1 MLYGGA
7 IMSHPLHHPVLGLR
21 RAGRGPLLLRSL
33 LLGGFVLPLLTVTA
47 AAQTE
52 PEAQPVPAT
61 QPAPSTTAELAVPPE
76 PAAPPEPEAQP
87 APDPPAAPYS
97 PKRRWLPWPML
108 RPMLGPAWALG
119 SPEPTG
125 VALNFD
131 LTVGAMVVAT
141 RSSRLQSAPIL
152 EPLLGYGYK
161 RDRGPTHLFVAGLGF
176 GYGGVLAAIRYVPRL
191 IVGSGAVGL
200 RHGII
205 VGGLLDLLAIEVS
218 HDLIS
223 QQGVITHELRLMFGI
238 NPVSVLAGVAA
249 LAYVK

>member
-1 MLYGGA
+1 MHEPYIVGEKR
-7 IMSHPLHHPVLGLR
+7 LGLR
-21 RAGRGPLLLRSL
+21 RPQTFALRVI
-33 LLGGFVLPLLTVTA
+33 GTA
-47 AAQTE
+47 E

-76 PAAPPEPEAQP
+76 PAVPPDPEAQP

-141 RSSRLQSAPIL
+141 RSSRL
-152 EPLLGYGYK
+152 
-161 RDRGPTHLFVAGLGF
+161 
-176 GYGGVLAAIRYVPRL
+176 
-191 IVGSGAVGL
+191 
-200 RHGII
+200 
-205 VGGLLDLLAIEVS
+205 
-218 HDLIS
+218 
-223 QQGVITHELRLMFGI
+223 
-238 NPVSVLAGVAA
+238 
-249 LAYVK
+249 

>member
-1 MLYGGA
+1 
-7 IMSHPLHHPVLGLR
+7 MSDPLHHRVWGPR
-21 RAGRGPLLLRSL
+21 SAGRCAQRLRTL
-33 LLGGFVLPLLTVTA
+33 LLGTALLPLLTVTA
-47 AAQTE
+47 AAQIE
-52 PEAQPVPAT
+52 PEAKPVPAT
-61 QPAPSTTAELAVPPE
+61 QPAPATPAELAVPPE
-76 PAAPPEPEAQP
+76 PETPPAPAPPEK
-87 APDPPAAPYS
+87 PYYG
-97 PKRRWLPWPML
+97 KRRWLPWPML

-141 RSSRLQSAPIL
+141 RSSSLQSAPIL

-176 GYGGVLAAIRYVPRL
+176 GYGGVLAAVRYVPRL
-191 IVGSGAVGL
+191 LVGSGAVGL

-238 NPVSVLAGVAA
+238 NPVSVLAAA
-249 LAYVK
+249 AGLAYRK

>member
-1 MLYGGA
+1 
-7 IMSHPLHHPVLGLR
+7 MSHPLHHRVWGLR
-21 RAGRGPLLLRSL
+21 RAGRGALLLRSL
-33 LLGGFVLPLLTVTA
+33 LLGGFALPLLTVPA

-52 PEAQPVPAT
+52 PEAKPVPAI
-61 QPAPSTTAELAVPPE
+61 QPAPTTPAELAVPPE
-76 PAAPPEPEAQP
+76 PTVPPEPATQP
-87 APDPPAAPYS
+87 APEPPATPYS

-131 LTVGAMVVAT
+131 LTVGAMVVVT
-141 RSSRLQSAPIL
+141 RLSSLGSAPIL

-161 RDRGPTHLFVAGLGF
+161 RDRGPAHLFVAGLGF
-176 GYGGVLAAIRYVPRL
+176 GYGGVLAAVRYVPRL
-191 IVGSGAVGL
+191 LVGSGAVGL

-205 VGGLLDLLAIEVS
+205 IGGLLDMLAVEVS

-238 NPVSVLAGVAA
+238 NPVSLLAGVAA

>member
-1 MLYGGA
+1 
-7 IMSHPLHHPVLGLR
+7 MSHPLHHPVWGRR
-21 RAGRGPLLLRSL
+21 RAGRGARLLRSL
-33 LLGGFVLPLLTVTA
+33 LLGGFVLPLLTITA

-52 PEAQPVPAT
+52 PEAKPMQAT
-61 QPAPSTTAELAVPPE
+61 QPEPSTPAELAVPPE
-76 PAAPPEPEAQP
+76 PATQP
-87 APDPPAAPYS
+87 APDPLTAPYS

-141 RSSRLQSAPIL
+141 RSSRLQSAPVL

-176 GYGGVLAAIRYVPRL
+176 GYGGVLAAVRYVPRL
-191 IVGSGAVGL
+191 LVGSGAVGL

-205 VGGLLDLLAIEVS
+205 VGGLLDVLAIEVS